1 MHALRLCLHRE
12 KFVHREAG
20 GPGTGAVGG
29 AEPRRAA
36 AIGYASIR
44 CGEGRCAG
52 SAGRRARGDAD
63 FRRLVRAAV
72 LREGRPASDS
82 PYGFSGCYL

>member
-1 MHALRLCLHRE
+1 MHALRLRL
-12 KFVHREAG
+12 HREAG

-36 AIGYASIR
+36 AIGHPSIR
-44 CGEGRCAG
+44 CGEGRCV
-52 SAGRRARGDAD
+52 GRRARGDAD

-72 LREGRPASDS
+72 LREGRPGADS
-82 PYGFSGCYL
+82 RRGLSGCHL

>member
-1 MHALRLCLHRE
+1 MHALRLRLHRE

-20 GPGTGAVGG
+20 GPGTDCAVGG

-36 AIGYASIR
+36 AIGHASIR
-44 CGEGRCAG
+44 CTEG
-52 SAGRRARGDAD
+52 RARGNAD

-72 LREGRPASDS
+72 LREGRPACDS
-82 PYGFSGCYL
+82 PHGFSGCHL